1 MFKNIF
7 FLLLINPIIS
17 FKSIVHKTN
26 NFHRHFNLFNNDN
39 TIKKESIGDLIK
51 NIDSSKISDIYFTND
66 LKNAYSRYDTNND
79 GIYNIDDI
87 SLTTIQPEVSNIIIE
102 HANKQNIQT
111 TIIEPPFDPIKN
123 VILGMYEVVNFF
135 FLPIITFMTIRMLF
149 FSNAPSPMNPMGGS
163 NTNNFS
169 PFKNNNNINSD
180 KENMI
185 KSNISLSSW
194 AGSPEIFQECTEI
207 VTYLNNRTLYESAGA
222 QIPRGI
228 LLEGPPGTGKTL
240 LAKAIASECDANFI
254 SVAASEFV
262 ELFVGMGAAKVR
274 NLFKKARD
282 NSPSIIFIDEID
294 AVGKQRGTGINAGN
308 DEREQTLN
316 QILAEMDGF
325 SQNDNVIVIA
335 ATNRRDVLDNA
346 LLRPGRFD
354 RIVNVPLPDK
364 PSRLSIFKVH
374 LQNKTIEDN
383 IDLNYFSEMTAGF
396 SGAQIKNLINEA
408 AINAVRELKTTIS
421 QKNIVDALQK
431 LSVGIVKI
439 NDTRSDD
446 AIRRV
451 AYHEIGHAYLAALFN
466 NYFQL
471 KRVSIQNTY
480 NGAGGFTIFSEY
492 PDIIESGLYTKDILK
507 KRIIIALGGK
517 AAEYVF
523 YGEENVSLG
532 ASNDLKQANS
542 LAKQMIGNY
551 GMGNA
556 LKTFYNENTDTGRNP
571 FLGRSLATN
580 DGIYSEEIKKTFD
593 KETRFIVDE
602 AYKQAVSI
610 IYNNQHKINTLV
622 NILIKSTNMD
632 GELITNYIHPPSSK
646 DGTNCDA
653 NNDSY

>member
-7 FLLLINPIIS
+7 FLLAINPIVS
-17 FKSIVHKTN
+17 FKFIIHKPNNPTN
-26 NFHRHFNLFNNDN
+26 VFLFNNN
-39 TIKKESIGDLIK
+39 LIKKESIGDLIK
-51 NIDSSKISDIYFTND
+51 NIDSNKINDIYFTYD
-66 LKNAYSRYDTNND
+66 LKNAYSRFDYNLDGVYD
-79 GIYNIDDI
+79 IDDI
-87 SLTTIQPEVSNIIIE
+87 SVTTIQPEVSNIIIE

-111 TIIEPPFDPIKN
+111 TIIEPPFNPIKN
-123 VILGMYEVVNFF
+123 ILLGMYEVVNFL
-135 FLPIITFMTIRMLF
+135 FLPIIAFMTIRLLF
-149 FSNAPSPMNPMGGS
+149 FSNNPSPLNPMGGS

-169 PFKNNNNINSD
+169 PFKNNNNMNSD
-180 KENMI
+180 KDNMI

-262 ELFVGMGAAKVR
+262 ELFVGMGASKVR
-274 NLFKKARD
+274 NLFKQARD
-282 NSPSIIFIDEID
+282 KSPSIIFIDEID

-364 PSRLSIFKVH
+364 PSRLSIFNVH
-374 LQNKTIEDN
+374 LQNKTIENN
-383 IDLNYFSEMTAGF
+383 IDLDYFAEMTAGF

-421 QKNIVDALQK
+421 QKNFVDALQK
-431 LSVGIVKI
+431 LSIGIVKI

-451 AYHEIGHAYLAALFN
+451 AYHEIGHAYITALFN
-466 NYFQL
+466 NYFIL
-471 KRVSIQNTY
+471 KQVSIQSTY

-492 PDIIESGLYTKDILK
+492 PDIIESGLYTKDILN

-551 GMGNA
+551 GMGNV
-556 LKTFYNENTDTGRNP
+556 LKTFYNENTDTGKNP

-580 DGIYSEEIKKTFD
+580 DGIYSENIKKTFD

-622 NILIKSTNMD
+622 NILIQSTNMD
-632 GELITNYIHPPSSK
+632 GEFITNYIHS
-646 DGTNCDA
+646 TCD
-653 NNDSY
+653 NDDSY

>member
-7 FLLLINPIIS
+7 FLLLINPVIS
-17 FKSIVHKTN
+17 FKSAVHKTN
-26 NFHRHFNLFNNDN
+26 NQKLFNINPMQYKN
-39 TIKKESIGDLIK
+39 SLEKASIGELVK
-51 NIDSSKISDIYFTND
+51 NIDNDMVDKIFFTQD
-66 LKNAYSRYDTNND
+66 LKNSYNRFDKNGD
-79 GIYNIDDI
+79 GIYDI
-87 SLTTIQPEVSNIIIE
+87 EDYSITYTAPEISNLIIE
-102 HANKQNIQT
+102 HADNSGVDCVIL
-111 TIIEPPFDPIKN
+111 EPPFDPLKN
-123 VILGMYEVVNFF
+123 VLLGMYEVVNFF

-169 PFKNNNNINSD
+169 PFKNNNINSD

-364 PSRLSIFKVH
+364 PSRLSIFNVH

-408 AINAVRELKTTIS
+408 AINAVREFKTTIS

-471 KRVSIQNTY
+471 KQVSIQSTY

-602 AYKQAVSI
+602 AYKQAVNI

-632 GELITNYIHPPSSK
+632 GELITNYIHPISEN

-653 NNDSY
+653 NHDSY